1 MYGTTSHDARHA
13 LGETVGSARAVTGVT
28 FNVQRFSTEDGP
40 GIRTTVF
47 MKGCPLR
54 CRWCHNPEG
63 LSPHPQLVWYDVRCM
78 GARACLA
85 ACPTRA
91 LELTPAGMRIDRGR
105 CSPCDRCV
113 EACPG
118 GALEVIGRRW
128 TPKELFALV
137 ARDAVFYETSGGGV
151 TVSGG
156 EPATQPDFLEAFLA
170 LCHEGGI
177 AAAID
182 TCGYAD
188 WSVYE
193 RLLPHVGLVLFDLK
207 VADQERHRE
216 ATGVYPD
223 RIFENAAAIAARGVP
238 MWVRTPVIPGYTDDE
253 ENVAALAAFIAGRLP
268 AVQRWDL
275 LAYTNLGRPK
285 YHRLDLPYT
294 LEDTGLPLR
303 ERMERLAAV
312 ALQGGVRNVTWSG
325 ATRD

>member
-1 MYGTTSHDARHA
+1 
-13 LGETVGSARAVTGVT
+13 
-28 FNVQRFSTEDGP
+28 VQRFSTEDGP

-47 MKGCPLR
+47 MKGCPMR

-63 LSPHPQLVWYDVRCM
+63 LSPKPQLVWYDVRCM
-78 GARACLA
+78 GARACLS

-113 EACPG
+113 EVCPG

-170 LCHEGGI
+170 LCREGGI

-193 RLLPHVGLVLFDLK
+193 RLLPHVSLVLFDLK

-216 ATGVYPD
+216 ATGVSPD

-253 ENVAALAAFIAGRLP
+253 ENVAALAAFIAERLP
-268 AVQRWDL
+268 AVQRWDM

-294 LEDTGLPLR
+294 LEDTDLPLR

>member
-1 MYGTTSHDARHA
+1 MALSTSSTRTLDST
-13 LGETVGSARAVTGVT
+13 GAVTGVT

-63 LSPHPQLVWYDVRCM
+63 LSPKPQLVWYDVRCM
-78 GARACLA
+78 GTRACLA
-85 ACPTRA
+85 ACPTGA
-91 LELTPAGMRIDRGR
+91 LELTPAGMRIDRER
-105 CSPCDRCV
+105 CEPCDRCAG
-113 EACPG
+113 ACPSA
-118 GALEVIGRRW
+118 ALEVIGRHW
-128 TPKELFALV
+128 TPQELFALV

-156 EPATQPDFLEAFLA
+156 EPAMQPDFLEAFLA
-170 LCHEGGI
+170 LCHEGDI

-193 RLLPHVGLVLFDLK
+193 RLLPHVTLVLFDLK
-207 VADQERHRE
+207 VADEERHRE
-216 ATGVYPD
+216 ATGVSPE
-223 RIFENAAAIAARGVP
+223 RIFENAAAMAARGVP

-253 ENVAALAAFIAGRLP
+253 ANVAALAAFIARRLP
-268 AVQRWDL
+268 TVQRWDL

-285 YHRLDLPYT
+285 YHRLDLLYA
-294 LEDTGLPLR
+294 LEGADLPLR
-303 ERMERLAAV
+303 GRMERLVNV

>member
-1 MYGTTSHDARHA
+1 MYGTTSHDARDA
-13 LGETVGSARAVTGVT
+13 LRETTSSAGAVTGVT

-63 LSPHPQLVWYDVRCM
+63 LSPQPQLVWYDVRCI
-78 GARACLA
+78 GARACLS

-91 LELTPAGMRIDRGR
+91 LELTPAGMRIDRER

-113 EACPG
+113 GACPSA
-118 GALEVIGRRW
+118 ALEVIGRRW
-128 TPKELFALV
+128 TPQELFALV
-137 ARDAVFYETSGGGV
+137 AKDAVFYETSGGGV

-156 EPATQPDFLEAFLA
+156 EPAMQPDFLEAFLV

-177 AAAID
+177 ATAID
-182 TCGYAD
+182 TCGYAE

-193 RLLPHVGLVLFDLK
+193 RLLPLVDLVLFDLK
-207 VADQERHRE
+207 IADRQRHRE
-216 ATGVYPD
+216 ATGVFPD
-223 RIFENAAAIAARGVP
+223 RIFENAAAIAGRGVP
-238 MWVRTPVIPGYTDDE
+238 MWVRTPVVPGYTDNE
-253 ENVAALAAFIAGRLP
+253 ENVAALAAFIAGRVP
-268 AVQRWDL
+268 VVQRWDL

-285 YHRLDLPYT
+285 YHRLDLPYA
-294 LEDTGLPLR
+294 LEETDIPSR

-312 ALQGGVRNVTWSG
+312 AVEGGVRNARWSG
-325 ATRD
+325 ATGD

>member
-1 MYGTTSHDARHA
+1 MRVLPSSTNTAHGIDT
-13 LGETVGSARAVTGVT
+13 VTGVT

-63 LSPHPQLVWYDVRCM
+63 LSPQPQLVWYNVRCL

-85 ACPTRA
+85 ACPTGA
-91 LELTPAGMRIDRGR
+91 LELTPAGMRIDRER
-105 CSPCDRCV
+105 CSPCDLCV
-113 EACPG
+113 GACPSA
-118 GALEVIGRRW
+118 ALEVIGRQW
-128 TPKELFALV
+128 TPEELLALV
-137 ARDAVFYETSGGGV
+137 ARDTAFYETSGGGV

-156 EPATQPDFLEAFLA
+156 EPAMQSGFLEAFLA

-177 AAAID
+177 ATALD

-193 RLLPHVGLVLFDLK
+193 RLLPHVDLVLFDLK
-207 VADQERHRE
+207 IADRERHRE

-253 ENVAALAAFIAGRLP
+253 ENVAALAAFIAEHLP

-285 YHRLDLPYT
+285 YQRLDLPYA
-294 LEDTGLPLR
+294 LEDTDLPSR

-312 ALQGGVRNVTWSG
+312 ALDSGARNVTWSG

>member
-1 MYGTTSHDARHA
+1 MALSTSSADAVDA
-13 LGETVGSARAVTGVT
+13 APGVTGVT

-63 LSPHPQLVWYDVRCM
+63 LSPKPQLVWYDVRCLA
-78 GARACLA
+78 ARACLS

-91 LELTPAGMRIDRGR
+91 LELTPAGMRIDRER
-105 CSPCDRCV
+105 CEPCDRCAG
-113 EACPG
+113 ACPSA
-118 GALEVIGRRW
+118 ALEIIGRHW
-128 TPKELFALV
+128 TPQELFALV
-137 ARDAVFYETSGGGV
+137 AKDAVFYETSGGGV

-156 EPATQPDFLEAFLA
+156 EPAMQPDFLEAFLA

-193 RLLPHVGLVLFDLK
+193 RLLPHVTLVLFDLK
-207 VADQERHRE
+207 VADEERHRE
-216 ATGVYPD
+216 ATGVFPE
-223 RIFENAAAIAARGVP
+223 RIFENAAAMAARGVP

-253 ENVAALAAFIAGRLP
+253 ANVAALAAFIARRLP
-268 AVQRWDL
+268 TVQRWEL

-285 YHRLDLPYT
+285 YHRLDLLYA
-294 LEDTGLPLR
+294 LEGADLPLR
-303 ERMERLAAV
+303 GRMERLVNV